1 MRRKNKL
8 LIINKYILNFMIQH
22 DNYYDSK
29 EILKQSRRLDK
40 YITFD
45 LKEQMKNTLS
55 YSTSIE
61 N

>member
-1 MRRKNKL
+1 MKRKNKL
-8 LIINKYILNFMIQH
+8 LTINKYILNFMIQH

-55 YSTSIE
+55 YNTSIE